1 MDPEDLVV
9 VATFRTAAEAELA
22 KEILDN
28 EGIRA
33 FLGNEMSANLMP
45 YLSSDLVRITL
56 QVSQKNAD
64 RARDMLT
71 PPAPSNDRDA

>member
-28 EGIRA
+28 EGIPA

>member
-45 YLSSDLVRITL
+45 YLSSELVRITL